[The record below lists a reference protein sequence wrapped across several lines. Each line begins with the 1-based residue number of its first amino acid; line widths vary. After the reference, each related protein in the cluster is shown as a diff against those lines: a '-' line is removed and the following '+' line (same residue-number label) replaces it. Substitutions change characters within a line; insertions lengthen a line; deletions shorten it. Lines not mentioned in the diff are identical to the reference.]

1 MQPDLHRS
9 PVAINDTEHG
19 LGAPFRM
26 IETLQ
31 GYFLIATPQMP
42 DPRFAGKVVYLC
54 AHNEEGAMG
63 LVVNQPIAEISLADV
78 FASAEIPVPPGLL
91 PTVYLGGPV
100 EVANAFFLYSSE
112 YRAQHFLEVSKTVHL
127 TSDPQLLY
135 DLAAGQGPR
144 NLLVA
149 VGYSGWGPGQL
160 EAELAVDGW
169 LTLPADD
176 EIIFH
181 TPDRLR
187 WQRAAQRYGI
197 DIALFGDVVGSA

>member
-1 MQPDLHRS
+1 
-9 PVAINDTEHG
+9 
-19 LGAPFRM
+19 M

-54 AHNEEGAMG
+54 AHNDEGAMG
-63 LVVNQPIAEISLADV
+63 LVVNEPIADISLADV
-78 FASAEIPVPPGLL
+78 FKSADIPLPSGLL
-91 PTVYLGGPV
+91 PTVYMGGPV

-112 YRAQHFLEVSKTVHL
+112 YRAPHFLEVSKTVHL

-135 DLAAGQGPR
+135 DLASGQGPR

-149 VGYSGWGPGQL
+149 LGYSGWGPGQL
-160 EAELAVDGW
+160 EAELTVDGW

-176 EIIFH
+176 DIIFH
-181 TPDRLR
+181 TPDKLR
-187 WQRAAQRYGI
+187 WQKAAQRHGI
-197 DIALFGDVVGSA
+197 DIALFGDVVGTA

>member
-1 MQPDLHRS
+1 M
-9 PVAINDTEHG
+9 AISGRKRKHG
-19 LGAPFRM
+19 ASSRM

-54 AHNEEGAMG
+54 AHNDEGAMG
-63 LVVNQPIAEISLADV
+63 LVVNEPIADISLADV
-78 FASAEIPVPPGLL
+78 FKSADIPVPSGLL
-91 PTVYLGGPV
+91 PTVYQGGPV

-112 YRAQHFLEVSKTVHL
+112 YRSEHFLEVSKSVHL

-135 DLAAGQGPR
+135 DLASGQGPK

-149 VGYSGWGPGQL
+149 LGYSGWGPGQL
-160 EAELAVDGW
+160 EAELTVDGW

-176 EIIFH
+176 DIIFH

-187 WQRAAQRYGI
+187 WHKAAQRHGI
-197 DIALFGDVVGSA
+197 DIALFGDVVGTA

>member
-1 MQPDLHRS
+1 M
-9 PVAINDTEHG
+9 AIITIKTSMDH
-19 LGAPFRM
+19 APRM

-54 AHNEEGAMG
+54 AHNDEGAMG
-63 LVVNQPIAEISLADV
+63 LVVNEPIADISLGDV
-78 FASAEIPVPPGLL
+78 FASAEISVPPGVL
-91 PTVYLGGPV
+91 PSVYQGGPV

-127 TSDPQLLY
+127 SSDPQLLY
-135 DLAAGQGPR
+135 DLASGQGPK

-149 VGYSGWGPGQL
+149 LGYSGWGPGQL
-160 EAELAVDGW
+160 EAELTVDGW

-181 TPDRLR
+181 TPDNLR
-187 WQRAAQRYGI
+187 WQKAALRHGI

>member
-1 MQPDLHRS
+1 MGHTS
-9 PVAINDTEHG
+9 
-19 LGAPFRM
+19 RM

-54 AHNEEGAMG
+54 AHNDEGAMG
-63 LVVNQPIAEISLADV
+63 LVVNEPIAGVSMAEV
-78 FASAEIPVPPGLL
+78 FASADIPQPPGLL
-91 PTVYLGGPV
+91 SAVYLGGPV

-127 TSDPQLLY
+127 SSDPQLLY
-135 DLAAGQGPR
+135 DLASGRGPK

-149 VGYSGWGPGQL
+149 LGYSGWGPGQL
-160 EAELAVDGW
+160 EAELSVDGW

-176 EIIFH
+176 DIIFH
-181 TPDRLR
+181 TPDSLR
-187 WQRAAQRYGI
+187 WQKAARRHGI

>member
-1 MQPDLHRS
+1 MER
-9 PVAINDTEHG
+9 NHG
-19 LGAPFRM
+19 AFSRM

-42 DPRFAGKVVYLC
+42 DPRFAGKVIYLC

-63 LVVNQPIAEISLADV
+63 LVVNEPIADISLADV
-78 FASAEIPVPPGLL
+78 FKSADIPLPPGLL
-91 PTVYLGGPV
+91 PTVYMGGPV

-112 YRAQHFLEVSKTVHL
+112 YRAEHFLAVSKSVYL

-135 DLAAGQGPR
+135 DLAVGQGPK

-149 VGYSGWGPGQL
+149 LGYSGWGPGQL
-160 EAELAVDGW
+160 EAELTVDGW

-176 EIIFH
+176 DIIFH
-181 TPDRLR
+181 TPDKLR
-187 WQRAAQRYGI
+187 WQKAAKRHGI
-197 DIALFGDVVGSA
+197 DIALFGDVVGTA

>member
-1 MQPDLHRS
+1 
-9 PVAINDTEHG
+9 
-19 LGAPFRM
+19 M

-31 GYFLIATPQMP
+31 GYFLIATPKMP

-54 AHNEEGAMG
+54 AHNGEGAMG
-63 LVVNQPIAEISLADV
+63 LVVNEPMAEISLEEV
-78 FASAEIPVPPGLL
+78 FKSAKIPVPPGLL
-91 PTVYLGGPV
+91 PPVYLGGPV

-112 YRAQHFLEVSKTVHL
+112 YRAPHFLAVGKSVNL
-127 TSDPQLLY
+127 TSDPRLLY
-135 DLAAGQGPR
+135 DLAAGQGPE

-149 VGYSGWGPGQL
+149 LGYSGWGPGQL
-160 EAELAVDGW
+160 EAELTVDGW

-181 TPDRLR
+181 TPDRLK
-187 WQRAAQRYGI
+187 WQKAAQRHGI

>member
-1 MQPDLHRS
+1 
-9 PVAINDTEHG
+9 
-19 LGAPFRM
+19 M

-42 DPRFAGKVVYLC
+42 DPRFAGKVVYVC
-54 AHNEEGAMG
+54 AHNDEGAMG
-63 LVVNQPIAEISLADV
+63 LVVNEPISEISLADV
-78 FASAEIPVPPGLL
+78 FASAELQMPPGLL

-100 EVANAFFLYSSE
+100 EAANAFFLYSSE
-112 YRAQHFLEVSKTVHL
+112 YRPHHFIEVSKSVCL

-149 VGYSGWGPGQL
+149 LGYSGWGPGQL
-160 EAELAVDGW
+160 EAELTVDGW

-181 TPDRLR
+181 TPCKLR
-187 WQRAAQRYGI
+187 WQKAARRHGI

>member
-1 MQPDLHRS
+1 
-9 PVAINDTEHG
+9 
-19 LGAPFRM
+19 M

-31 GYFLIATPQMP
+31 GYFLIATPKMP

-54 AHNEEGAMG
+54 AHNDEGAMG
-63 LVVNQPIAEISLADV
+63 LVVNDPIVEIRLADI
-78 FASAEIPVPPGLL
+78 FKSANIPLPSGLM
-91 PTVYLGGPV
+91 PMVYMGGPV

-112 YRAQHFLEVSKTVHL
+112 YRSENFLEVSNSVHL

-135 DLAAGQGPR
+135 DLAAGQGPQ

-149 VGYSGWGPGQL
+149 LGYSGWGPGQL
-160 EAELAVDGW
+160 EAELTADGW

-176 EIIFH
+176 EIIFQ
-181 TPDRLR
+181 TPDRLK
-187 WQRAAQRYGI
+187 WQKAAQRHGI